1 MTGRIGRNRLCTV
14 AFALLIVSCESFVI
28 GHGGSQTP
36 INRQR
41 QIKTTCLLSNRKEDT
56 TSSAP
61 IEEKEAVEMK
71 TWNPLRLAVL
81 KAGFTEPMW
90 SSPLNREKREGV
102 YSCAFCG
109 TVLFDSSSKYDSGS
123 GWPSF
128 WRSIREGSID
138 YRRELDGRLECRC
151 GKCKSHLGH
160 VFPDGPKDTDPSIN
174 FPLVESMPASDPKPV
189 SSQRLPRFCVNGASL
204 TFSARED

>member
-1 MTGRIGRNRLCTV
+1 MAGRIRGNRIYTA
-14 AFALLIVSCESFVI
+14 AFALLFVSCESFVI
-28 GHGGSQTP
+28 GGSQT

-41 QIKTTCLLSNRKEDT
+41 VIKTTRLLSNEKEDI
-56 TSSAP
+56 SSSLP
-61 IEEKEAVEMK
+61 TEETEGVEMK

-90 SSPLNREKREGV
+90 SSPLNREKRDGI

-109 TVLFDSSSKYDSGS
+109 NALFDSSSKYDSGS

-128 WRSIREGSID
+128 WRSNREGAID

-151 GKCKSHLGH
+151 AKCKSHLGH
-160 VFPDGPKDTDPSIN
+160 VFPDGPRETDGSIDKL
-174 FPLVESMPASDPKPV
+174 LVESMPASDPKPV

-204 TFSARED
+204 TFSTRED